1 MNQNN
6 SLNMEHLVRVL
17 FIILI
22 LAGTGYH
29 SKAQGIHFS
38 QAYSAHLTLN
48 PANTGRY
55 NGDWR
60 AVGIF
65 RQQGHHMGN
74 DYQTAYFS
82 FENPFYVKE
91 EKLDAG
97 LYYSRDNSAGNTFPV
112 DKVNLSA
119 GHGIRINHRSY
130 LHAGV
135 QVAFVHKQINR
146 NGLSFPDQYNRA
158 TGGFDHTQATAEQL
172 ENNRTFYPDAG
183 FGLVYARTLATG
195 VVSAGYS
202 VQQINRPKE
211 SFFGV
216 DQNLPTKHIWHGKG
230 DIGINHKVFL
240 VPALIYMHT
249 GNNQMS
255 LAGLNIG
262 YNLDQWLNQ
271 HNSLIAGIHLRNATV
286 EKSQSLIFSGG
297 ANWQY
302 WTFMMAFDTDISK
315 ARSSSISGSGLE
327 LSVIYK
333 LPSTR
338 ISQKMIQWER
348 Y

>member
-6 SLNMEHLVRVL
+6 ILNMEHLVRVL

-22 LAGTGYH
+22 SVGTGYH
-29 SKAQGIHFS
+29 SQAQGIHFS

-48 PANTGRY
+48 PANTGRH

-82 FENPFYVKE
+82 FENPYYVKE
-91 EKLDAG
+91 EKLDVG
-97 LYYSRDNSAGNTFPV
+97 LYYSRDNSAGHTFPV
-112 DKVNLSA
+112 DRINLSA
-119 GHGIRINHRSY
+119 GHGIRLNHMSY

-135 QVAFVHKQINR
+135 QLAWVHKQINM
-146 NGLSFPDQYNRA
+146 NGLSFPDQYNRE
-158 TGGFDHTQATAEQL
+158 TGGFDPTQATAEQL
-172 ENNRTFYPDAG
+172 ENNRTAFPDAG
-183 FGLVYARTLATG
+183 FGLVYARSLPTG
-195 VVSAGYS
+195 IFSAGYS

-216 DQNLPTKHIWHGKG
+216 EQHLPMKHIWHGKG
-230 DIGINHKVFL
+230 DIGLNSKVFL
-240 VPALIYMHT
+240 VPAIIYTHT
-249 GNNQMS
+249 GNSQMT
-255 LAGLNIG
+255 LAGLNLG

-271 HNSLIAGIHLRNATV
+271 YNSMIAGVHVRNATLQ
-286 EKSQSLIFSGG
+286 KSQSLIFSAG

-302 WTFMMAFDTDISK
+302 WTFMLAFDTDISR
-315 ARSSSISGSGLE
+315 ARSNSITGSGLE

-333 LPSTR
+333 LPSTS
-338 ISQKMIQWER
+338 ITQKMIQWER

>member
-6 SLNMEHLVRVL
+6 FLNMEQLARVL
-17 FIILI
+17 SIILV
-22 LAGTGYH
+22 LAGISYP
-29 SKAQGIHFS
+29 SMAQGIHFS

-55 NGDWR
+55 SGDWR

-65 RQQGHHMGN
+65 RQQGHQMGN

-82 FENPFYVKE
+82 FENSFYVKE

-97 LYYSRDNSAGNTFPV
+97 LFYSRDNSAGNTFPI
-112 DKVNLSA
+112 DKINLSA
-119 GHGIRINHRSY
+119 GHGIRINQRAY
-130 LHAGV
+130 LHAGL
-135 QVAFVHKQINR
+135 QVAFVHKQINM

-158 TGGFDHTQATAEQL
+158 TGGFDPTQATAEQL

-183 FGLVYARTLATG
+183 IGLVYAQTLNKG
-195 VVSAGYS
+195 VLSAGYS

-216 DQNLPTKHIWHGKG
+216 SQSLPVKHIWHGKG
-230 DIGINHKVFL
+230 DVGINSRLFL
-240 VPALIYMHT
+240 VPAIIYMRA
-249 GNNQMS
+249 GKSQMS

-271 HNSLIAGIHLRNATV
+271 HNSVIAGIHVRNATMDQ
-286 EKSQSLIFSGG
+286 SQSLIFSGG

-315 ARSSSISGSGLE
+315 SRSNSISGSGLE

-338 ISQKMIQWER
+338 ITQKIIQWER

>member
-1 MNQNN
+1 
-6 SLNMEHLVRVL
+6 MEQSVRVL
-17 FIILI
+17 FIILTLI
-22 LAGTGYH
+22 STGYH
-29 SKAQGIHFS
+29 ALAQGIHFS

-65 RQQGHHMGN
+65 RQQGHQLGN

-112 DKVNLSA
+112 DRLNLSA
-119 GHGIRINHRSY
+119 GHGIRLNHLSY

-135 QVAFVHKQINR
+135 QIAWVHKQINM

-158 TGGFDHTQATAEQL
+158 TGGFDPTQATAEQL
-172 ENNRTFYPDAG
+172 ENNRTSYPDAG
-183 FGLVYARTLATG
+183 FGLVYARSLPTG
-195 VVSAGYS
+195 IISAGYS

-211 SFFGV
+211 SFFGLEK
-216 DQNLPTKHIWHGKG
+216 NLPMKHIWHGKG
-230 DIGINHKVFL
+230 DIGLNNKVFL

-249 GNNQMS
+249 GNSQMS
-255 LAGLNIG
+255 LVGLNIG
-262 YNLDQWLNQ
+262 YHLDQWLNQ
-271 HNSLIAGIHLRNATV
+271 HNSVIAGIHVRNATMD
-286 EKSQSLIFSGG
+286 KSQSLIFSAG

-315 ARSSSISGSGLE
+315 ARSNSITGSGLE

-338 ISQKMIQWER
+338 ITQKMIQWER

>member
-1 MNQNN
+1 MKPF
-6 SLNMEHLVRVL
+6 VRIL
-17 FIILI
+17 YIILI
-22 LAGTGYH
+22 LSGLSYPA
-29 SKAQGIHFS
+29 KAQGIHFS

-91 EKLDAG
+91 ERLDAG
-97 LYYSRDNSAGNTFPV
+97 LFYSRDNSAGNTFPV
-112 DKVNLSA
+112 DKINLSA

-135 QVAFVHKQINR
+135 QVAFVHKQINM

-158 TGGFDHTQATAEQL
+158 TGGFDPTQATAEQL

-183 FGLVYARTLATG
+183 IGLVYARTHNAGIL
-195 VVSAGYS
+195 SAGYS

-216 DQNLPTKHIWHGKG
+216 DQNLPMKHIWHGKG
-230 DIGINHKVFL
+230 DIGLNSRIFL
-240 VPALIYMHT
+240 VPALIYMRA
-249 GNNQMS
+249 GKNQMS
-255 LAGLNIG
+255 LVGLNIG

-271 HNSLIAGIHLRNATV
+271 NNSLIAGIHLRNASMDQ
-286 EKSQSLIFSGG
+286 SQSLVFSGG

-315 ARSSSISGSGLE
+315 ARSNSITGSGLE

-333 LPSTR
+333 LPSTH
-338 ISQKMIQWER
+338 ITQKMIQWER